1 MKQIAWASFDSY
13 ASSILAIISVAVV
26 GRLVAPDEIGVFSTA
41 AVFVGMATLLRDFG
55 VSNYLVQTKEC
66 DQRRIETALFVTQGI
81 ATLIGLVIALG
92 AYPISLFYNEPRLI
106 PTLLGLAFNLLLVPR
121 VSVTLAL
128 LRRELRFDQVVSVS
142 FFMNLA
148 QNGGVIVFAWWGAGY
163 MSMVYAALLSN
174 VVGLALVLRRRES
187 HRMRMDRS
195 VVRELL
201 SFGALS
207 SSTNILR
214 DVRSYL
220 NEIVLAKTQGMA
232 TVAYQSK
239 ALSVMSLFW
248 RSVMPGVYS
257 FSFSYFAQGFRSNA
271 DIKSMFLGVNQR
283 LMGLALPVLV
293 FLVIEGDILILLL
306 NGPNWALSAEV
317 GRLVPA
323 LFLPAFPLLALIGTL
338 LAADGK
344 MRELMLIQFWVMP
357 MKLLVLFSLMHEALQ
372 VFLLGNLAVEVV
384 VEAGLLLY
392 FVKRLYGIGL
402 LAIYKASLSAFA
414 VAGLFGALV
423 WGLRHVVSGWFPLDL
438 VRLSVETPVLI
449 VAWLVLIKLLR
460 HPLSADADTV
470 ISHIRARFAHLEDRH
485 ERK

>member
-13 ASSILAIISVAVV
+13 ASSILAIVSVAVV
-26 GRLVAPDEIGVFSTA
+26 GRLLAPDEIGVFSTA

-55 VSNYLVQTKEC
+55 VSNYLVQAKEC
-66 DQRRIETALFVTQGI
+66 DPRRIDTALFVTQGI
-81 ATLIGLVIALG
+81 ATLIGLLIALA
-92 AYPISLFYNEPRLI
+92 AYPVSLFYDEPRLI

-128 LRRELRFDQVVSVS
+128 LRRELRFDRVVAVS

-148 QNGGVIVFAWWGAGY
+148 QNGGVILFAWWGAGY

-174 VVGLALVLRRRES
+174 VVGLALVLRRKDS
-187 HRMRMDRS
+187 LRMRMDRS

-239 ALSVMSLFW
+239 ALSVMNLFW

-271 DIKSMFLGVNQR
+271 DIKAMFLGVNQR
-283 LMGLALPVLV
+283 VMGLALSVLV
-293 FLVIEGDILILLL
+293 FLVVEGDVLILLL
-306 NGPNWALSAEV
+306 NGPKWGLSAEV
-317 GRLVPA
+317 GRLIPA

-344 MRELMLIQFWVMP
+344 MRELVLIQFWVLP
-357 MKLLVLFSLMHEALQ
+357 MKLLVVFSLMYETLS
-372 VFLLGNLAVEVV
+372 VFLLGNVAVEVV
-384 VEAGLLLY
+384 VEAGLMLY
-392 FVKRLYGIGL
+392 FVRRLYGIGFS
-402 LAIYKASLSAFA
+402 AIYKASLSAFA
-414 VAGLFGALV
+414 VAALFGVFAWLARHFLAGVISVDILRLSIEAPLLIGIWLALV
-423 WGLRHVVSGWFPLDL
+423 R
-438 VRLSVETPVLI
+438 
-449 VAWLVLIKLLR
+449 LLR
-460 HPLSADADTV
+460 HPLSADAAAIFDR
-470 ISHIRARFAHLEDRH
+470 IRERFAAGRGA
-485 ERK
+485 

>member
-26 GRLVAPDEIGVFSTA
+26 GRLLAPDEIGVFSTA

-55 VSNYLVQTKEC
+55 VSNYLVQAKEC
-66 DQRRIETALFVTQGI
+66 DQRRIDTALFVTQGI
-81 ATLIGLVIALG
+81 ATLIGLVIALV
-92 AYPISLFYNEPRLI
+92 AYPVSLFYDEPRLI
-106 PTLLGLAFNLLLVPR
+106 PTLLGLACNLLLVPR

-128 LRRELRFDQVVSVS
+128 LRRELRFDRVVAVS

-148 QNGGVIVFAWWGAGY
+148 QNGGVILFAFLDAGY

-174 VVGLALVLRRRES
+174 VVGLALVLRKKNTIK
-187 HRMRMDRS
+187 MRMDRS
-195 VVRELL
+195 VVRELM

-232 TVAYQSK
+232 MVAFQSK

-257 FSFSYFAQGFRSNA
+257 FSFSYFAQGFRSGS
-271 DIKSMFLGVNQR
+271 DTKSMFLGVNQR
-283 LMGLALPVLV
+283 VMGLALPVLM
-293 FLVIEGDILILLL
+293 FLIIEGDVLILLL
-306 NGPNWALSAEV
+306 NGPKWELSAEV
-317 GRLVPA
+317 GHLVPA

-344 MRELMLIQFWVMP
+344 MRELMLVQFWVMP
-357 MKLLVLFSLMHEALQ
+357 MKLLVVFSLMYQTLS

-384 VEAGLLLY
+384 VEAGLMLY
-392 FVKRLYGIGL
+392 FVQRLYGIGFSD
-402 LAIYKASLSAFA
+402 IYRSSMSSFVIA
-414 VAGLFGALV
+414 VLFGVLAWLA
-423 WGLRHVVSGWFPLDL
+423 RHFLPAWISLDL
-438 VRLSVETPVLI
+438 VRLSIEAPVL
-449 VAWLVLIKLLR
+449 VTGWLIFVKLLR
-460 HPLSADADTV
+460 HPLSEDAEAV
-470 ISHIRARFAHLEDRH
+470 FNRIRQRFAVGRGV
-485 ERK
+485 

>member
-232 TVAYQSK
+232 MVAYQSK
-239 ALSVMSLFW
+239 ALSVMNLFW

-283 LMGLALPVLV
+283 VMGLALSVLV
-293 FLVIEGDILILLL
+293 FLVVEGDVLILLL
-306 NGPNWALSAEV
+306 NGPKWGLSSEV

-344 MRELMLIQFWVMP
+344 MRELVLIQFWVLP
-357 MKLLVLFSLMHEALQ
+357 MKLLVVFSLMYETLS
-372 VFLLGNLAVEVV
+372 VFLLGNVAVEVV
-384 VEAGLLLY
+384 VEAGLMLY
-392 FVKRLYGIGL
+392 FVRRLYGIGFS
-402 LAIYKASLSAFA
+402 AIYKASLSAFA
-414 VAGLFGALV
+414 VAALFGVFAWLARHFLAGVISVDILRLSIEAPLLIGIWLALV
-423 WGLRHVVSGWFPLDL
+423 R
-438 VRLSVETPVLI
+438 
-449 VAWLVLIKLLR
+449 LLR
-460 HPLSADADTV
+460 HPLSADAAAIFDR
-470 ISHIRARFAHLEDRH
+470 IRERFAAGRGA
-485 ERK
+485 

>member
-13 ASSILAIISVAVV
+13 ASSILAIVSVAVV
-26 GRLVAPDEIGVFSTA
+26 GRLLAPDEIGVFSTA

-55 VSNYLVQTKEC
+55 VSNYLVQAKEC
-66 DQRRIETALFVTQGI
+66 DPRHIDTALFVTQGI
-81 ATLIGLVIALG
+81 ATLIGLLIALA
-92 AYPISLFYNEPRLI
+92 AYPVSLFYDEPRLI

-128 LRRELRFDQVVSVS
+128 LRRELRFDRVVAVS

-148 QNGGVIVFAWWGAGY
+148 QNGGVILFAWWGAGY

-174 VVGLALVLRRRES
+174 VVGLALVLRRKDS
-187 HRMRMDRS
+187 LRMRMDRS

-239 ALSVMSLFW
+239 ALSVMNLFW

-271 DIKSMFLGVNQR
+271 DIKAMFLGVNQR
-283 LMGLALPVLV
+283 VMGLALSVLV
-293 FLVIEGDILILLL
+293 FLVVEGDVLILLL
-306 NGPNWALSAEV
+306 NGPKWGLSAEV

-344 MRELMLIQFWVMP
+344 MRELVLIQFWVLP
-357 MKLLVLFSLMHEALQ
+357 MKLLVVFSLMYETLS
-372 VFLLGNLAVEVV
+372 VFLLGNVAVEVV
-384 VEAGLLLY
+384 VEAGLMLY
-392 FVKRLYGIGL
+392 FVRRLYGIGFS
-402 LAIYKASLSAFA
+402 AIYKASLSAFA
-414 VAGLFGALV
+414 VAALFGVFAWLARHFLAGVISVDILRLSIEAPLLIGIWLALV
-423 WGLRHVVSGWFPLDL
+423 R
-438 VRLSVETPVLI
+438 
-449 VAWLVLIKLLR
+449 LLR
-460 HPLSADADTV
+460 HPLSADAAAIFDR
-470 ISHIRARFAHLEDRH
+470 IRERFAAGRGA
-485 ERK
+485 

>member
-13 ASSILAIISVAVV
+13 ASSILAIVSVAVV
-26 GRLVAPDEIGVFSTA
+26 GRLLAPDEIGVFSTA

-55 VSNYLVQTKEC
+55 VSNYLVQAKEC
-66 DQRRIETALFVTQGI
+66 DQRRIDTALFVTQGI
-81 ATLIGLVIALG
+81 ATLIGLVIALC
-92 AYPISLFYNEPRLI
+92 AYPVSLFYDEPRLI
-106 PTLLGLAFNLLLVPR
+106 LTLLGLAFNLLLVPR

-128 LRRELRFDQVVSVS
+128 LRRELRFDRVVAVS

-148 QNGGVIVFAWWGAGY
+148 QNGGVIAFAWWGAGY

-174 VVGLALVLRRRES
+174 VVGLALVLRRKDGP
-187 HRMRMDRS
+187 RMRMDRA
-195 VVRELL
+195 VARELM
-201 SFGALS
+201 SFGVLS

-248 RSVMPGVYS
+248 RSVMPGVYA
-257 FSFSYFAQGFRSNA
+257 FSFSYFAQGFRSNT

-283 LMGLALPVLV
+283 VMGLALPVLV
-293 FLVIEGDILILLL
+293 FLIVEGDVLILLL
-306 NGPNWALSAEV
+306 NGPNWAVSAEV

-323 LFLPAFPLLALIGTL
+323 VFLPAFPLLALIGTL

-357 MKLLVLFSLMHEALQ
+357 MKLLVVFGLMHEALKLF
-372 VFLLGNLAVEVV
+372 VLGNLVVEVV
-384 VEAGLLLY
+384 VEAGLMLY
-392 FVKRLYGIGL
+392 FVRRLYGIGFRD
-402 LAIYKASLSAFA
+402 IYRSSMSAFA
-414 VAGLFGALV
+414 LAALFGLLAWLARHFLV
-423 WGLRHVVSGWFPLDL
+423 GLMPMDL
-438 VRLSVETPVLI
+438 LRLSIEAPVLM
-449 VAWLVLIKLLR
+449 AGWLALAKLLR
-460 HPLSADADTV
+460 HPLSVDAAAAF
-470 ISHIRARFAHLEDRH
+470 SRIRQRFAVRGSS
-485 ERK
+485 

>member
-1 MKQIAWASFDSY
+1 VKQIAWASFDSY

-26 GRLVAPDEIGVFSTA
+26 GRLLTPDEIGVFSTA

-55 VSNYLVQTKEC
+55 VSNYLVQVKEC
-66 DQRRIETALFVTQGI
+66 DQLRIDTALFVTQGI
-81 ATLIGLVIALG
+81 ATLIGLVIALV
-92 AYPISLFYNEPRLI
+92 AYPVSLFYDEPRLI
-106 PTLLGLAFNLLLVPR
+106 PTLLGLACNLLLVPR

-128 LRRELRFDQVVSVS
+128 LRRELRFDRVVAVS

-148 QNGGVIVFAWWGAGY
+148 QNGGVILFAFLDAGY

-174 VVGLALVLRRRES
+174 IVGLALVLRKKNAIK
-187 HRMRMDRS
+187 MRMDRS

-232 TVAYQSK
+232 MVAFQSK

-257 FSFSYFAQGFRSNA
+257 FSFSYFAQGFRSSS

-283 LMGLALPVLV
+283 VMGLALPVLM
-293 FLVIEGDILILLL
+293 FLIIEGDVLILLL
-306 NGPNWALSAEV
+306 NGPKWGLSAEV
-317 GRLVPA
+317 GQIVPA

-344 MRELMLIQFWVMP
+344 MRELMHVQLWVIP
-357 MKLLVLFSLMHEALQ
+357 FKLLVVLGLMYETLR

-384 VEAGLLLY
+384 VEAGLMLY
-392 FVKRLYGIGL
+392 FVQRLYGINL
-402 LAIYKASLSAFA
+402 FDIYSSSLGAFVIA
-414 VAGLFGALV
+414 ALFGVFAWLA
-423 WGLRHVVSGWFPLDL
+423 RHFLTEWIPQGL
-438 VRLSVETPVLI
+438 VRLSIEAPILI
-449 VAWLVLIKLLR
+449 ACWFLLVKLLR
-460 HPLSADADTV
+460 HPLSADADAV
-470 ISHIRARFAHLEDRH
+470 VSRIQERFAMRG
-485 ERK
+485 RP